1 MIFVD
6 TNTAIRQ
13 LIERVQF
20 VPENGELKIK
30 LCGELG
36 ALLKLGIEPKNE
48 HPQFK
53 SEGVQITMVA
63 GQDLFKTLRLALGY
77 KNKSWQSNNSYR

>member
-1 MIFVD
+1 MLDITDPMIFVD

-20 VPENGELKIK
+20 VPENGGLKIK
-30 LCGELG
+30 LYGELG

-63 GQDLFKTLRLALGY
+63 GARNRRYLHLDFT
-77 KNKSWQSNNSYR
+77 WI